1 MTHDEMIAVIANYKN
16 GGKVE
21 TRPRHGAGGWSPVS
35 IPVWDFNRYEY
46 RIRKEPIVLWG
57 IIWSDGMMGSSFFKE
72 REEAEDYAKGMYFNR
87 VFKMVEVEE

>member
-1 MTHDEMIAVIANYKN
+1 MTHDEMIAVIEHHKK

-21 TRPRHGAGGWSPVS
+21 SRTRHRPGRWSVAHFPL
-35 IPVWDFNRYEY
+35 WKFDDYEY

-57 IIWSDGMMGSSFFKE
+57 IIWSDGLMGSSFFKE